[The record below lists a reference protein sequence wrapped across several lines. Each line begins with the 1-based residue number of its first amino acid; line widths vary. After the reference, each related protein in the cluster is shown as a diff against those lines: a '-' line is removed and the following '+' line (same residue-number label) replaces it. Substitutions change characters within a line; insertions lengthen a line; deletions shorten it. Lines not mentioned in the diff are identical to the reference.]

1 MPDKPGAGAAPQLA
15 ISLDPGSDLPLY
27 RQIVDHV
34 WVKVA
39 EGVLDP
45 GEKLPTVRQWAVDLG
60 VHPNTVARA
69 YKELELL
76 GVVVRRAG
84 EGTFVG
90 LKPADRHEIERQAK
104 LERLCLKVLSRAQA
118 LGFTADEL
126 LESLTELQS
135 QEDSKSTRRS
145 V

>member
-1 MPDKPGAGAAPQLA
+1 VPDKPGAGAVPQLA
-15 ISLDPGSDLPLY
+15 ISLDQGSDLPLY

-90 LKPADRHEIERQAK
+90 LKPADRHEIERQAE

-126 LESLTELQS
+126 LESLAELQS
-135 QEDSKSTRRS
+135 RGDSRSTRRS

>member
-1 MPDKPGAGAAPQLA
+1 MPDKPGAGVAPQLA

-90 LKPADRHEIERQAK
+90 LKQADRHEIERQAE
-104 LERLCLKVLSRAQA
+104 LERLCLKVLSRAEA

-135 QEDSKSTRRS
+135 RGDSKSTRRS

>member
-45 GEKLPTVRQWAVDLG
+45 REKLPTVRQWAVDLG

-90 LKPADRHEIERQAK
+90 LKPADRHEIERHAE
-104 LERLCLKVLSRAQA
+104 LERLCLKVLSRAQV
-118 LGFTADEL
+118 LGFTVDEL

>member
-1 MPDKPGAGAAPQLA
+1 MPDKPGAGAVPQLA
-15 ISLDPGSDLPLY
+15 ISLDRGSDLPLY

-34 WVKVA
+34 WVNVA

-84 EGTFVG
+84 EGTYVG
-90 LKPADRHEIERQAK
+90 LKQADRHQIERHAE

-118 LGFTADEL
+118 LGFTVDEL
-126 LESLTELQS
+126 LESLVELQS
-135 QEDSKSTRRS
+135 RGDSRSTRR
-145 V
+145 

>member
-1 MPDKPGAGAAPQLA
+1 MPDKPGAGAVPLLT

-45 GEKLPTVRQWAVDLG
+45 GGKLPTVRQWAVDLG

-90 LKPADRHEIERQAK
+90 LKQADRHQIERQAE

-126 LESLTELQS
+126 LESLAELQS
-135 QEDSKSTRRS
+135 RGDSISTRR
-145 V
+145 

>member
-1 MPDKPGAGAAPQLA
+1 MPDKPGAGAVPLLA

-34 WVKVA
+34 WVEVA

-45 GEKLPTVRQWAVDLG
+45 GEKLPTVRQGAVDLG

-90 LKPADRHEIERQAK
+90 LKPADRHEIERHAE
-104 LERLCLKVLSRAQA
+104 LERLCLKVLYRAKA
-118 LGFTADEL
+118 LGFTADEV
-126 LESLTELQS
+126 LESLAELQS
-135 QEDSKSTRRS
+135 RRDSKSTRRS

>member
-84 EGTFVG
+84 EGTYVG
-90 LKPADRHEIERQAK
+90 LKPADRQEIERQAK
-104 LERLCLKVLSRAQA
+104 LERLCLKVLSRAQT
-118 LGFTADEL
+118 LGFTTDEL

-135 QEDSKSTRRS
+135 RGDSKSTRRS

>member
-1 MPDKPGAGAAPQLA
+1 MPDKPGAGVAPQLA

-90 LKPADRHEIERQAK
+90 LKPADRHEIERQAE
-104 LERLCLKVLSRAQA
+104 LERLCLKVLSQAQA

-126 LESLTELQS
+126 LESLAELQS
-135 QEDSKSTRRS
+135 RGDSRSTRRS

>member
-1 MPDKPGAGAAPQLA
+1 MPDKPGAGATPQLA
-15 ISLDPGSDLPLY
+15 TSLDPGSNLPLY

-34 WVKVA
+34 WVRVA

-84 EGTFVG
+84 EGTFEG
-90 LKPADRHEIERQAK
+90 LKPADRH
-104 LERLCLKVLSRAQA
+104 
-118 LGFTADEL
+118 
-126 LESLTELQS
+126 
-135 QEDSKSTRRS
+135 
-145 V
+145 

>member
-1 MPDKPGAGAAPQLA
+1 MPDKPGAGAVPLLA

-27 RQIVDHV
+27 QQIVDHV

-90 LKPADRHEIERQAK
+90 LKPADRHEIERQAE
-104 LERLCLKVLSRAQA
+104 LERLCLKVLSQAQA

-126 LESLTELQS
+126 LESLAELQS
-135 QEDSKSTRRS
+135 RGDSRSTRRS

>member
-1 MPDKPGAGAAPQLA
+1 MPDMPGAGAAPQLA

-69 YKELELL
+69 YKELDLL

-90 LKPADRHEIERQAK
+90 LKPADRHEIERQAE
-104 LERLCLKVLSRAQA
+104 LERLCLKVLSRVQA
-118 LGFTADEL
+118 LGFTVDEL
-126 LESLTELQS
+126 LESLAELQS
-135 QEDSKSTRRS
+135 RGDSGSTRRS

>member
-1 MPDKPGAGAAPQLA
+1 MPDKPGAGVAPQLA

-84 EGTFVG
+84 EGTYVG
-90 LKPADRHEIERQAK
+90 LKPADRHEIERQAE
-104 LERLCLKVLSRAQA
+104 LERLCLKVLSQAQA

-135 QEDSKSTRRS
+135 RGDSKSTRRS

>member
-1 MPDKPGAGAAPQLA
+1 MPDKPGAGAVPQLA

-104 LERLCLKVLSRAQA
+104 LERLCLKVLSRARA

-135 QEDSKSTRRS
+135 RGDSKSTRRS
-145 V
+145 I

>member
-1 MPDKPGAGAAPQLA
+1 MPDKPGAGVAPQLA
-15 ISLDPGSDLPLY
+15 IYLDPGSDLPLY

-90 LKPADRHEIERQAK
+90 LKPADRHEIERQAE
-104 LERLCLKVLSRAQA
+104 LERLCLKVLSQAQA

-126 LESLTELQS
+126 LESLAELQS
-135 QEDSKSTRRS
+135 RGDSRSTRRS

>member
-1 MPDKPGAGAAPQLA
+1 VPDKPGAGAAPQLA

-60 VHPNTVARA
+60 VHPNTVGRA

-90 LKPADRHEIERQAK
+90 LKQADRHEIERQAK

-118 LGFTADEL
+118 LGFTVDEL

-135 QEDSKSTRRS
+135 RGDSKPTRRS

>member
-1 MPDKPGAGAAPQLA
+1 MPDKPGAGTAPLLA

-90 LKPADRHEIERQAK
+90 LKPADRHEIERHAE

-126 LESLTELQS
+126 LESLAELQS
-135 QEDSKSTRRS
+135 RGDSRSTRRS

>member
-1 MPDKPGAGAAPQLA
+1 MPDKPGAGVAPQLA

-69 YKELELL
+69 YQELELL

-90 LKPADRHEIERQAK
+90 LKQADQHEIERHAE
-104 LERLCLKVLSRAQA
+104 LERLCLKVLSQTQA
-118 LGFTADEL
+118 LGFTVDEL

-135 QEDSKSTRRS
+135 RGDSKSTRRS

>member
-1 MPDKPGAGAAPQLA
+1 VPDKPGAGAAQQLA
-15 ISLDPGSDLPLY
+15 ISLDPGSNLPLY

-34 WVKVA
+34 WVEVA

-90 LKPADRHEIERQAK
+90 LKPADRQEIERHAE
-104 LERLCLKVLSRAQA
+104 LEQLCLKVLSRAQA
-118 LGFTADEL
+118 LGFTADEV
-126 LESLTELQS
+126 LESLAELQS
-135 QEDSKSTRRS
+135 RRDSKSTRRS

>member
-1 MPDKPGAGAAPQLA
+1 MPDKPGAGATPQLA
-15 ISLDPGSDLPLY
+15 ISLDPGSNLPLY

-90 LKPADRHEIERQAK
+90 LKPADRQEIERHAE
-104 LERLCLKVLSRAQA
+104 LEQLCLKVLSRAQA
-118 LGFTADEL
+118 LGFTADEV
-126 LESLTELQS
+126 LESLAELQS
-135 QEDSKSTRRS
+135 RRDSKSTRRS

>member
-15 ISLDPGSDLPLY
+15 ISLDPGSDSPLY

-39 EGVLDP
+39 EGALDP

-90 LKPADRHEIERQAK
+90 LKPADRHEIERQAE

-118 LGFTADEL
+118 LGFTGDEL

-135 QEDSKSTRRS
+135 RGNSKSTRRS

>member
-90 LKPADRHEIERQAK
+90 LKQADRHEIERHAE

>member
-1 MPDKPGAGAAPQLA
+1 MPDKPGAGAVPQLA

-90 LKPADRHEIERQAK
+90 LKPADRHEIERQAE

-126 LESLTELQS
+126 LESLAELQS
-135 QEDSKSTRRS
+135 RGDSKSPRRS

>member
-1 MPDKPGAGAAPQLA
+1 VPDKPGAGAAPQLA

-104 LERLCLKVLSRAQA
+104 LERLCLKVLSRAQT

>member
-1 MPDKPGAGAAPQLA
+1 MPDKPGAGAAQQLA
-15 ISLDPGSDLPLY
+15 ISLDPGSNLPLY

-34 WVKVA
+34 WVEVA

-90 LKPADRHEIERQAK
+90 LKPADRQEIERHAE
-104 LERLCLKVLSRAQA
+104 LEQLCLKVLSRAQA
-118 LGFTADEL
+118 LGFTADEV
-126 LESLTELQS
+126 LESLAELQS
-135 QEDSKSTRRS
+135 RRDSKSTRRS

>member
-90 LKPADRHEIERQAK
+90 LKPADRREIERHAE

-126 LESLTELQS
+126 LESLAELQS
-135 QEDSKSTRRS
+135 RGDSKSTRRS

>member
-90 LKPADRHEIERQAK
+90 LKPADRHEIERQAE

>member
-1 MPDKPGAGAAPQLA
+1 MPDKPGAGATQQLA
-15 ISLDPGSDLPLY
+15 ISLDPGRDLPLY

-39 EGVLDP
+39 EGGLDP

-90 LKPADRHEIERQAK
+90 LKQADRHEIERQAE

-118 LGFTADEL
+118 LGFTVDEL
-126 LESLTELQS
+126 LESLAELQS
-135 QEDSKSTRRS
+135 RGDSRSTRRS

>member
-60 VHPNTVARA
+60 VHPKTVARA

-90 LKPADRHEIERQAK
+90 LKQADRHEIERHAE

>member
-1 MPDKPGAGAAPQLA
+1 MPDKPGAGAVPLLA

-90 LKPADRHEIERQAK
+90 LKPADRHEIERQAE
-104 LERLCLKVLSRAQA
+104 LERLCLKVLSRAKA
-118 LGFTADEL
+118 LGFTGDEV
-126 LESLTELQS
+126 LESLAELQS
-135 QEDSKSTRRS
+135 RRDSKSTRRS

>member
-90 LKPADRHEIERQAK
+90 LKPADRHEIERHAE
-104 LERLCLKVLSRAQA
+104 LERLCLKVLSQAQA

>member
-90 LKPADRHEIERQAK
+90 LKQADRHEIERQAE
-104 LERLCLKVLSRAQA
+104 LERLCLKVLSQAQA

-135 QEDSKSTRRS
+135 RGDSKSTRRS